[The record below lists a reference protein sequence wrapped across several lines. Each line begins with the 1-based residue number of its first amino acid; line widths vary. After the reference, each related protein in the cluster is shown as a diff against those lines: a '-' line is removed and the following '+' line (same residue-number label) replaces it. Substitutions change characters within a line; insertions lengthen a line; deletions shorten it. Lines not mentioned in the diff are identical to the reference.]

1 MNANAVHL
9 IQVTPEQLSLAIK
22 EAIRE
27 ELQTL
32 QASLEKKK
40 TKRTEYITRKEV
52 AKMLGISKPTLWRWE
67 KNRTLKNYKVQG
79 RVFYKLH
86 EVQELI
92 SKSVNHE
99 EA

>member
-9 IQVTPEQLSLAIK
+9 IQVTPEQLSLTVK